1 MDPYKIFT
9 VKKLKIPAAVTPTFR
24 SGQPS
29 LLIISKAATLASMIT
44 VFLTSDEYP
53 LQL

>member
-9 VKKLKIPAAVTPTFR
+9 VKKLKIPAARNPDLSVA
-24 SGQPS
+24 S
-29 LLIISKAATLASMIT
+29 LHCSSSARLQLASMIT